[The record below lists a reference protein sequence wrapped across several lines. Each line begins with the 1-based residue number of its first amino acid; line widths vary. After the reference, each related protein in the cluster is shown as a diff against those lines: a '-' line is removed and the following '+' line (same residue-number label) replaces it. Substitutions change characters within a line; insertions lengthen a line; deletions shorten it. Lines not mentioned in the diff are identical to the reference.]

1 MSATMAARARTG
13 ASLSAPIRRAQP
25 ARRKSSWLGRVGRL
39 VGQRPGRALLFL
51 AFGIVSCA
59 IAANALMFQ
68 KARHPAPML
77 SAAPAPPQRAAA
89 ERRAEPAPAQ
99 DAAPAPTQA
108 AVPSRPPARP
118 ADLSNAQ
125 PVREAAP
132 RPPAPIA
139 AQPRTAQAATTSVPK
154 AAPAPAPAPA
164 PVRDPI
170 ADLINGGNLRPPA
183 DVKGVAQRS
192 AAAPRRSAEN

>member
-1 MSATMAARARTG
+1 MSVTMAARAHSS
-13 ASLSAPIRRAQP
+13 ASLSAPVRRAQP
-25 ARRKSSWLGRVGRL
+25 ARRKSSWLGRISRTVGR
-39 VGQRPGRALLFL
+39 RPGRAILLL

-59 IAANALMFQ
+59 IVANALMFQ

-77 SAAPAPPQRAAA
+77 SAAPAAPPRAAA
-89 ERRAEPAPAQ
+89 ERRAEPAPAPIQ
-99 DAAPAPTQA
+99 DAAPAPLPTPA

-132 RPPAPIA
+132 RPPAPVA
-139 AQPRTAQAATTSVPK
+139 SQPRTAQSATTSVPK
-154 AAPAPAPAPA
+154 AAS
-164 PVRDPI
+164 VRDPI
-170 ADLINGGNLRPPA
+170 ADLINGGDLRPPA
-183 DVKGVAQRS
+183 DVKGAASRS

>member
-77 SAAPAPPQRAAA
+77 SAAPAAPQRAAV

-99 DAAPAPTQA
+99 EAAPTQA

-125 PVREAAP
+125 PAREAAP

-154 AAPAPAPAPA
+154 AAPAPAP
-164 PVRDPI
+164 VRDPI

-183 DVKGVAQRS
+183 DVKGVAARS